1 MKNKKFILL
10 ILVIILFSGCSV
22 EYNLTVNEDLTV
34 NEKVVASESKN
45 VLKTRTGQDPKT
57 AANSLYEYYKNDGV
71 KYKFSTVV
79 GDADTKSYATTSY
92 KSLEDY
98 ENRFKSDIVKEANIT
113 KKDSYI
119 TIEYKQDV
127 PLDDYASRSLIYDRI
142 AVNIDV
148 PFKVTKN
155 NADSV
160 KGNTYTWNIE
170 KNGELKDI
178 KITFNTKE
186 TNTSRRFDLGFLEI
200 NVSYTFLLIAGI
212 AVIVLI
218 IVLIVYS
225 RNKKNNI
232 M

>member
-92 KSLEDY
+92 KSLE
-98 ENRFKSDIVKEANIT
+98 
-113 KKDSYI
+113 
-119 TIEYKQDV
+119 
-127 PLDDYASRSLIYDRI
+127 DYASRSLIYDRI

>member
-45 VLKTRTGQDPKT
+45 VLKTRTVQDPKT

-98 ENRFKSDIVKEANIT
+98 ANRFKSDIVKEANIT

-127 PLDDYASRSLIYDRI
+127 PLSDFASKSLIYDSI
-142 AVNIDV
+142 SVNIDV
-148 PFKVTKN
+148 PFKVTEH

>member
-98 ENRFKSDIVKEANIT
+98 ANRFKSDIEGKYIYLEYR
-113 KKDSYI
+113 KK
-119 TIEYKQDV
+119 
-127 PLDDYASRSLIYDRI
+127 
-142 AVNIDV
+142 
-148 PFKVTKN
+148 
-155 NADSV
+155 
-160 KGNTYTWNIE
+160 W
-170 KNGELKDI
+170 
-178 KITFNTKE
+178 
-186 TNTSRRFDLGFLEI
+186 
-200 NVSYTFLLIAGI
+200 
-212 AVIVLI
+212 
-218 IVLIVYS
+218 
-225 RNKKNNI
+225 
-232 M
+232 